1 MKSIFLKAAAF
12 AAVITFLFACEK
24 MNDDELTGSG
34 SVVLEF
40 DNRIGNTEL
49 NLGETVASN
58 KAGEEYTVT
67 TLNYFVSNIQL
78 TDMEGKTVSFPDQYF
93 LVREADEASQR
104 ITLNDV
110 PAGDYRHLSYMI
122 GVDSLKSVSPE
133 AERTGVLDIYSYG
146 DDNMYWVWNSGY
158 IFFKMEGASS
168 ASSKPG
174 NVFKFHIGGFGGK
187 DTATPNNLKVIETIL
202 SEDLAV
208 RNMSS
213 SSAHV
218 VLDVNKVFDG
228 VNELKISETPVIMD
242 MTGGMKVS
250 ANYASA
256 FLIDQMD

>member
-1 MKSIFLKAAAF
+1 MKSIFFKAAGF
-12 AAVITFLFACEK
+12 VAVITFLFACET

-34 SVVLEF
+34 TVVLEF
-40 DNRIGNTEL
+40 DNRIGSNEL
-49 NLGETVASN
+49 NLGQTVASN
-58 KAGEEYTVT
+58 NSGEEYTVT

-78 TDMEGKTVSFPDQYF
+78 TAMDGKTISFPDQYYI
-93 LVREADEASQR
+93 VREADEASQR

-110 PAGDYRHLSYMI
+110 PAGDYHHLTYMI

-158 IFFKMEGASS
+158 IFFKMEGVSPVS
-168 ASSKPG
+168 TKPG

-187 DTATPNNLKVIETIL
+187 DTATPNNLKVIDTML

-213 SSAHV
+213 STAHV
-218 VLDVNKVFDG
+218 VLDVTKVFDG
-228 VNELKISETPVIMD
+228 INSLKIAETPVIMD

-250 ANYASA
+250 ANYSSA
-256 FLIDQMD
+256 FSMDHIH